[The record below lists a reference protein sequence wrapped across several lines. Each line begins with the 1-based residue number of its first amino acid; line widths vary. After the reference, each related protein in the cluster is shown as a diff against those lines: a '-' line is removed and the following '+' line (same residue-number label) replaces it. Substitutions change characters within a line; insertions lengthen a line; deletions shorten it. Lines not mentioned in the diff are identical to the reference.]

1 VYEVDSNIDVWD
13 EKLERQLND
22 YGIYSKSIKI
32 KPGQALIL
40 PQGKFHC
47 FKKINH
53 HEPNQS
59 SDIIIPMVSCA
70 CDASYVGIDNFIE
83 NYYTIMRCHQ
93 LHKIKYSLHELGL
106 LCLFKLCQSAP
117 LDSNTIMFHHAK
129 GALPIFKRW
138 IEEQKLL
145 LNQLGGGETQV
156 ISDVKKMEKELE
168 CDKCNMPISNFFITP
183 SKKKY
188 VCLKCGKQRQKGHHH
203 RESIQ
208 AHYRLFDIDTAE
220 RIADKV
226 SKKVNDNNN
235 TVVTVTPISNQPKP
249 DDVEIIGSH

>member
-1 VYEVDSNIDVWD
+1 
-13 EKLERQLND
+13 
-22 YGIYSKSIKI
+22 
-32 KPGQALIL
+32 
-40 PQGKFHC
+40 
-47 FKKINH
+47 
-53 HEPNQS
+53 
-59 SDIIIPMVSCA
+59 
-70 CDASYVGIDNFIE
+70 
-83 NYYTIMRCHQ
+83 
-93 LHKIKYSLHELGL
+93 
-106 LCLFKLCQSAP
+106 
-117 LDSNTIMFHHAK
+117 MFHHAK

-168 CDKCNMPISNFFITP
+168 CDKCNMPISNFFIVP

-188 VCLKCGKQRQKGHHH
+188 VCLKCGKQRQKGYHH

-220 RIADKV
+220 RIVDKV

-235 TVVTVTPISNQPKP
+235 TVDNVTSISNQSKP
-249 DDVEIIGSH
+249 DDIEIIGEFGH